1 MYFALYRTTIDA
13 SSSPH
18 VGIVC
23 LWCHWPSTASSTATV
38 LTSRALDNSHINH
51 MIASSIELPSCPRH
65 DLGVSPSCYCHLNRI
80 FRSTKHDIRASMYD
94 KIGFCPLWLRFHF
107 CMLLRNTW
115 HWTNEIW
122 VNAHPKNRYIKSIVL
137 FYMVANDPNFMSFS
151 KISFKKHDH
160 CLSLRFENKDFNLT
174 NFDRFI
180 YLSFRVMRTHA
191 LKSRSIIEAWS
202 KHEAKSCVRTRHA
215 AK

>member
-94 KIGFCPLWLRFHF
+94 KIGFCPLWLHFHF
-107 CMLLRNTW
+107 LYFVCFSEILDTERMKFELTRIPKIDISNRLFYFTWWQTIQTLCHSVRYVLRNT
-115 HWTNEIW
+115 I
-122 VNAHPKNRYIKSIVL
+122 IVCL
-137 FYMVANDPNFMSFS
+137 YDS
-151 KISFKKHDH
+151 KTKT
-160 CLSLRFENKDFNLT
+160 LT
-174 NFDRFI
+174 
-180 YLSFRVMRTHA
+180 
-191 LKSRSIIEAWS
+191 
-202 KHEAKSCVRTRHA
+202 
-215 AK
+215 